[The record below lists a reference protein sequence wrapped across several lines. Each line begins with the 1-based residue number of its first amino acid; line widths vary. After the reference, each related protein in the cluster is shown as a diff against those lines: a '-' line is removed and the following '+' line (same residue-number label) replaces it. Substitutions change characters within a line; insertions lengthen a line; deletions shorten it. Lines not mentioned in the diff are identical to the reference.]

1 MGTGAETPAVSSHR
15 RAGATRNVTEIN
27 SRRVKSDRQDRT
39 ARPNGNDESA
49 TAERQDPDADY
60 ADYADLSEPPKDLTA
75 RRRQSECSLGTA
87 PGGSERPERLFPKKR
102 DRTGRTAC
110 RYAARRDPRN
120 RRNLR
125 SGLAVAV
132 YAGVPTAE

>member
-49 TAERQDPDADY
+49 TAERQDLDGRVGTRVEPGPPRQTGRADFPHPAFPSRSPECY
-60 ADYADLSEPPKDLTA
+60 RGA
-75 RRRQSECSLGTA
+75 RIRQSS
-87 PGGSERPERLFPKKR
+87 SRPNSVVR
-102 DRTGRTAC
+102 
-110 RYAARRDPRN
+110 
-120 RRNLR
+120 
-125 SGLAVAV
+125 
-132 YAGVPTAE
+132 